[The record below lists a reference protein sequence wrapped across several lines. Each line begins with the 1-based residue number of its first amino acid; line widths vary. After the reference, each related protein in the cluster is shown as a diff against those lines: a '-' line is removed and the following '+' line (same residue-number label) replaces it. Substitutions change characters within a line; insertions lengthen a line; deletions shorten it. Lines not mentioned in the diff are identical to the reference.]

1 MTLYKSSGF
10 FNLLLYFKLST
21 YLSTKLKL
29 STKLTMSYT
38 AHLVWKTWAVGGG
51 VVCGCDGFFIIEC
64 ALQEHCA
71 GVLASNT
78 TTTAVFTNPKKIL
91 GTFIARGKRT

>member
-10 FNLLLYFKLST
+10 FNLLLYLRT
-21 YLSTKLKL
+21 YLSTKL
-29 STKLTMSYT
+29 STKLTYT

-51 VVCGCDGFFIIEC
+51 VVCGCDGLFIIEC
-64 ALQEHCA
+64 ALQEYCA

-91 GTFIARGKRT
+91 GTFIARGKRTY